1 VKITGEL
8 MHGHTGQGASNSFG
22 GANVNSNSMNHQGVG
37 NGVHDVSMYHLQNF
51 VNHNTKHLF
60 SSGRESVAFVSFES
74 NSNIDNS
81 SLSSLECDE
90 DYRFADEDTELPE
103 MCRVAPRICQ
113 HAVRTHSLELDLEFE
128 LNDKDE
134 IGMLVQEALFDI
146 ISD

>member
-1 VKITGEL
+1 
-8 MHGHTGQGASNSFG
+8 
-22 GANVNSNSMNHQGVG
+22 
-37 NGVHDVSMYHLQNF
+37 
-51 VNHNTKHLF
+51 
-60 SSGRESVAFVSFES
+60 
-74 NSNIDNS
+74 
-81 SLSSLECDE
+81 LSSLECDE

-103 MCRVAPRICQ
+103 MCRVAPRMCQ

>member
-1 VKITGEL
+1 
-8 MHGHTGQGASNSFG
+8 
-22 GANVNSNSMNHQGVG
+22 MNHQGVG

-103 MCRVAPRICQ
+103 MCRVAPRMCQ
-113 HAVRTHSLELDLEFE
+113 HAVRTH
-128 LNDKDE
+128 
-134 IGMLVQEALFDI
+134 
-146 ISD
+146 